1 MYDRYRESLLDW
13 QRRSLMTDAT
23 PSAAEREML
32 TKAWPKGCLW
42 DVQYLGVTS
51 GLPSPVDGDGMM
63 EVERDGGQEDAM
75 VDA

>member
-1 MYDRYRESLLDW
+1 
-13 QRRSLMTDAT
+13 
-23 PSAAEREML
+23 ML

-42 DVQYLGVTS
+42 EVQYLGVS
-51 GLPSPVDGDGMM
+51 NGLPSPVDGDGMM